1 MATACS
7 AADGSN
13 NLQRIAYWSVAAALG
28 LLAEAP
34 LGLARWLARG
44 YVWLLQLLLPR
55 LRRIGRRNL
64 AMAGFSDPEPIL
76 DGVFRS
82 LARLILAVGRFP
94 RIHATNLDQWIRFEG
109 LEHFDAALARGKGV
123 LFFTAHVGGWE
134 LSAFAH
140 AFVRGPM
147 DVVVRPIDNPRID
160 ALIERRRCLSGNRV
174 IAKRDAARSI
184 LRSLKEGRAVGILAD
199 QNVVREEGEF
209 LDFFGIPAATN
220 TSFARL
226 AFRSGAA
233 VVPGFA
239 VWEESE
245 RRYVLRYFPEVPM
258 TGDALADTRRLH
270 ALLEQVIRRNPDQWL
285 WIHRRWKTRPAG
297 EAPLYD

>member
-1 MATACS
+1 M
-7 AADGSN
+7 
-13 NLQRIAYWSVAAALG
+13 QRIAHWSVAAALG
-28 LLAEAP
+28 LLAGTP
-34 LGLARWLARG
+34 LGVARALARC
-44 YVWLLQLLLPR
+44 YVRVLQWILPR
-55 LRRIGRRNL
+55 LRRIGRQNL
-64 AMAGFSDPEPIL
+64 KMAGFADPEPVL

-94 RIHATNLDQWIRFEG
+94 RIHATNLGEWIRFEG
-109 LEHFDAALARGKGV
+109 LEHFDAAMARGKGV
-123 LFFTAHVGGWE
+123 LFFTAHLGGWE

-147 DVVVRPIDNPRID
+147 DVVVRPIDNPRVD

-174 IAKRDAARSI
+174 IAKKDAARAI

-209 LDFFGIPAATN
+209 IDFFGVPAATN

-245 RRYVLRYFPEVPM
+245 RRFVLRYYPEVAM
-258 TGDALADTRRLH
+258 TGDARADTQRLH
-270 ALLEQVIRRNPDQWL
+270 ALLEDVIRAYPDQWL

-297 EAPLYD
+297 EPALYD